1 MSGSGRS
8 PGWAW
13 QPNPVFLPGELHG
26 QRTLVCYS
34 SWDCRE
40 SDMTEQLT
48 LSFSSRYKIKE
59 LEKMF
64 YCDESSG
71 FTLLTVSYVICISVN
86 HPEYYLSYN

>member
-1 MSGSGRS
+1 MGFPGGSGGKESACNAGDTGLMSGSGRS

-13 QPNPVFLPGELHG
+13 QPNPVFLPGEFHG

-64 YCDESSG
+64 YCDES
-71 FTLLTVSYVICISVN
+71 
-86 HPEYYLSYN
+86 